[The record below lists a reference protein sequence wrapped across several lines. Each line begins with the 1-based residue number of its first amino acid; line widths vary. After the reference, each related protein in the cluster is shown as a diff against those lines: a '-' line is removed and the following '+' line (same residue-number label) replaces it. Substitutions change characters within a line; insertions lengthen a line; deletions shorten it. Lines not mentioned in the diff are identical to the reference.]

1 MTKDQ
6 FRIELIWFV
15 EGLAWEIIDSFIDH
29 PSFKYHEYYILPV
42 KYIRKT
48 RINKFDIYPLVY
60 SVQPDLSICFDVYLH
75 SKLLYGLHPLKT
87 PEKKWLD
94 IGSKSFVYA
103 QRWNRTVYDLLS
115 DSRTNKYK
123 KEIQLFDEFFD
134 QYHIGPNDYKS
145 LIGDPKKS
153 KKPKGKGGRPP
164 DPNLK
169 EKKQNLRKEYY
180 KLTKEQGYKSSEAIK
195 TLSKI
200 YGWTKSTIETYL
212 R

>member
-6 FRIELIWFV
+6 FRIELIEFAN
-15 EGLAWEIIDSFIDH
+15 ELPGKIQESFFEDRD
-29 PSFKYHEYYILPV
+29 FKYHEYYILPV

-48 RINKFDIYPLVY
+48 RIKKLDFHTLIYSL
-60 SVQPDLSICFDVYLH
+60 QPDPSIFCDVHFH

-94 IGSKSFVYA
+94 IGSKSFAYA

-134 QYHIGPNDYKS
+134 QSHIDPNDYKS

-212 R
+212 K